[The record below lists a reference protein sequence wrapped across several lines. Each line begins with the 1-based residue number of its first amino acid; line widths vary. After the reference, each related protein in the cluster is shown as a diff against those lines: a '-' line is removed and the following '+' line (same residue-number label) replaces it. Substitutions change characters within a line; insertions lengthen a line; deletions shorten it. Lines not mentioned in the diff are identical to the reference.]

1 LHEELLNDNLLSISF
16 VVVSFTRSTCDGGL
30 PAENVWRDATASLR
44 SLHHK
49 FMSCD
54 HQNAVRH
61 STKQNTSCLRG
72 LAILAMGVLLLAQ
85 QAAAFSSVVLGNYTI
100 AGNASQ
106 WKSYLSRID
115 PEAIA
120 AHVRSRN
127 TTTNSSLNATS
138 DALLIV
144 WGQSPQAQAAAA
156 FASSPQSR
164 LTASTVTAW
173 TASSTSSGAV
183 FLHTSYVIVYLDGLY
198 RTGSSADTRQFTVS
212 TSGVDR
218 ASVIIFPSCPFQ
230 EAIFNS
236 SSTATTPEQQR
247 LPIICVQATPLLAVS
262 VSLLQIVRLHL
273 LMLMDQGIELFHHV
287 GT

>member
-1 LHEELLNDNLLSISF
+1 
-16 VVVSFTRSTCDGGL
+16 
-30 PAENVWRDATASLR
+30 
-44 SLHHK
+44 
-49 FMSCD
+49 MSCN
-54 HQNAVRH
+54 HYNAVRH
-61 STKQNTSCLRG
+61 SKQSTSCLRG
-72 LAILAMGVLLLAQ
+72 VAILAMGLLLFAQ

-120 AHVRSRN
+120 AVVRSRN
-127 TTTNSSLNATS
+127 TTNSSLNATS

-183 FLHTSYVIVYLDGLY
+183 FLHTSYVVVYLDGLF
-198 RTGSSADTRQFTVS
+198 RTGSSADTRQFTMS

-218 ASVIIFPSCPFQ
+218 ASVIIYPSCPFQ

-236 SSTATTPEQQR
+236 SSTATTPEQQK

-273 LMLMDQGIELFHHV
+273 LMLMDQGIELFHYV